1 MEKVI
6 LKPGDKVQHKSLGTG
21 VVTNA
26 DDQFCTVRFES
37 RDAMFRLPDA
47 FEEGFLSSK
56 DAVIISDEDEIEEE
70 ELEELEEESIDLGS
84 SVHADSVK
92 AQSSADNDVVTTPQ
106 VTSKQKTR
114 GLINVAVF
122 WLILFVPIIALLL
135 WIPDETLNI
144 TGWIMI
150 PMYFVFVF
158 VSNRIGRKAAE
169 KGTRPGSQI
178 QSNKQSGLDPL
189 TELELGLM
197 GSEILHH
204 AIEREKQASEKRR
217 YDSLYWQESIRDK
230 NPRHDFDYDH
240 MDD

>member
-6 LKPGDKVQHKSLGTG
+6 LKPGDTVRHASLGEGT
-21 VVTNA
+21 VTVA
-26 DDQFCTVRFES
+26 DEEFCTVKFES
-37 RDAMFRLPDA
+37 REAMFRLPDA

-56 DAVIISDEDEIEEE
+56 DAVVIPDEEDLEEE
-70 ELEELEEESIDLGS
+70 EVEDDVEEESTDSKLS
-84 SVHADSVK
+84 AFDNPHEDQASVK
-92 AQSSADNDVVTTPQ
+92 EGSPAPQ
-106 VTSKQKTR
+106 VTSEQKTR
-114 GLINVAVF
+114 GLINLAVF
-122 WLILFVPIIALLL
+122 WLVLFVPVIAFLF
-135 WIPDETLNI
+135 WIPDEVCNI

-150 PMYFVFVF
+150 PMYFVFVL

-169 KGTRPGSQI
+169 KGTRTSSKI
-178 QSNKQSGLDPL
+178 QSKESGLDPL

-197 GSEILHH
+197 GSEILHN
-204 AIEREKQASEKRR
+204 AIEREKRAYEKRR